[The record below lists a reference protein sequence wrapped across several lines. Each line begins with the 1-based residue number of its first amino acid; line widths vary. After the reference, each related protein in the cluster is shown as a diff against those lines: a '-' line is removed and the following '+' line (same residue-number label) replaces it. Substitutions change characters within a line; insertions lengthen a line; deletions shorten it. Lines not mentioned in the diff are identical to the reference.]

1 MSKVTENVDVREVPA
16 KVKKKK
22 GKILLK
28 VLLSVLIIIVAVIA
42 VSAVV
47 NVILTNNLIKYAE
60 SFDTVVYENQLAPEK
75 DASGDRYFTTDD
87 DFNVMQLTDVH
98 LGSGWMSYK
107 KDKQAINA
115 VAAMITREKPDLV
128 VVTGDIAYPVFFQ
141 AGTANNKNAAKV
153 FTALM
158 EKLGVY
164 WTVMFGNHDTEAYA
178 YYSREDIAD
187 FYENSGFAH
196 SVFTAGPEDVDGS
209 CNNVIKIKN
218 SKGIITS
225 AVISFDSHSYVDDD
239 PFGILAHYDNIHEN
253 QVAWY
258 EQQINR
264 LNGENADVISG
275 LNGKYKS
282 FKNVQSF
289 AFFHIPLVEYS
300 DAWDEFQANGYK
312 DTENVKYIEGFKG
325 ENECCGSGED
335 GLFEKMLELGSTKAV
350 LCGHDHVNNTS
361 LNYKGIDLIYGNSVD
376 CLAYMGINKLG
387 SQRGCTILTCKPD
400 ATYEV
405 NKYNYYSDRYVLD
418 GFERED
424 VTMQY
429 EGMEFEDLSESG
441 KGRPVFAEE
450 K

>member
-1 MSKVTENVDVREVPA
+1 MSEVIENTKVDKKAE

-22 GKILLK
+22 GKVLLK
-28 VLLSVLIIIVAVIA
+28 ILLSVLIAIVAVVA
-42 VSAVV
+42 VSAVA
-47 NVILTNNLIKYAE
+47 NVILTNNLVKYAE
-60 SFDTVVYENQLAPEK
+60 SFETVSYDSQLVPEK
-75 DASGDRYFTTDD
+75 DSSGDWTFTTDE
-87 DFNVMQLTDVH
+87 DFNVMQLTDIH
-98 LGSGWMSYK
+98 IGSGWMSYK
-107 KDKQAINA
+107 KDKQAINT
-115 VAAMITREKPDLV
+115 VAAMVTAEKPDLV

-141 AGTANNKNAAKV
+141 AGTSNNKHAAKV
-153 FTALM
+153 FTTLM

-178 YYSREDIAD
+178 YYSREDISD
-187 FYENSGFAH
+187 YYENSGFAH

-218 SKGIITS
+218 SKGVITS
-225 AVISFDSHSYVDDD
+225 AVISMDSHSYVDDD

-253 QVAWY
+253 QVEWY
-258 EQQINR
+258 ERQIKR
-264 LNGENADVISG
+264 LNSENADAISN
-275 LNGKYKS
+275 LKGKSGS

-289 AFFHIPLVEYS
+289 LFFHIPLVEFS
-300 DAWDEFQANGYK
+300 DAWDEFQKNGYK
-312 DTENVKYIEGFKG
+312 DTENVKFVEGFKG

-335 GLFEKMLELGSTKAV
+335 GLFEKVLELGSTKAI
-350 LCGHDHVNNTS
+350 LCGHDHVNNST
-361 LNYKGIDLIYGNSVD
+361 LNYKGVDLIYGNSVD

-405 NKYNYYSDRYVLD
+405 SKYNYYSDRYVLD

-424 VTMQY
+424 ITMQY